1 MNVGPGTFMTVRRF
15 IYSAITTNLITRA
28 PTTTAA
34 IAYRISENI
43 RKQNQQQRIYK
54 QLAWSS
60 KMLVIL
66 ESYLNE
72 QNKRTT
78 KIMGFK
84 PSWLKDEFS
93 TPCRARNCDAESS
106 LSFALPILRCQKWKF
121 KNLCSKN
128 DGVFFFVR
136 VQNVNFHVKR
146 VLKNKKNKQY
156 RRRGSVGAIGM
167 QMRSRQP

>member
-1 MNVGPGTFMTVRRF
+1 MLHMNVGPGTFMTVRRF

-66 ESYLNE
+66 ENYLTE

-84 PSWLKDEFS
+84 PSWLKDEL
-93 TPCRARNCDAESS
+93 S
-106 LSFALPILRCQKWKF
+106 LNNSKKLVTRLVITFVTSSFAATIL
-121 KNLCSKN
+121 
-128 DGVFFFVR
+128 
-136 VQNVNFHVKR
+136 
-146 VLKNKKNKQY
+146 
-156 RRRGSVGAIGM
+156 
-167 QMRSRQP
+167 